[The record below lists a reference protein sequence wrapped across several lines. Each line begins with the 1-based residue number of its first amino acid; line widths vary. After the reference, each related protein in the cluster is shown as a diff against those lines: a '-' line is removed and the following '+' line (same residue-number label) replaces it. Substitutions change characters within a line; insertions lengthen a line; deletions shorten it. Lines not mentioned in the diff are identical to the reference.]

1 MVLVTRLQDI
11 VLDLMSTHNTAQNA
25 YALKQEVKVKM
36 QQYYFEDK
44 KKKEA

>member
-1 MVLVTRLQDI
+1 MMVETAVD
-11 VLDLMSTHNTAQNA
+11 VMSTHNTAQNA